1 MNKLFSSL
9 VAFLGVWAFLVF
21 FSSQLPQEQAN
32 KNKPVA
38 LDLKESEAKEEKPK
52 EQPRAAAGITQAQ
65 LAAEGQAYM
74 RAGGATGEGEL
85 PRINGDAD
93 EQTYLEFSRVSG
105 AKLLVY
111 SPGLKEYLGE
121 LKASGAVPVIVP
133 VDVARFKADYPSEG
147 RLVKDPGLLSIAASA
162 AMRKGKKGSI
172 KLYMAL
178 RSQQHMYLL
187 GKLVATLR
195 GEGLEIKDVAT
206 VDARYLVVNGAA
218 KIVLVSA
225 VLKTGVIVKLKDL
238 EA

>member
-9 VAFLGVWAFLVF
+9 VAFFGVWAFLVF
-21 FSSQLPQEQAN
+21 FSSQLPQEQA
-32 KNKPVA
+32 KKYKPVA
-38 LDLKESEAKEEKPK
+38 LDLKELEAKEEKPK
-52 EQPRAAAGITQAQ
+52 EQPQAAAGLSQAQ

-74 RAGGATGEGEL
+74 RAGGAAGEGEL

-93 EQTYLEFSRVSG
+93 EQTYLEYSRISG

-133 VDVARFKADYPSEG
+133 VDVVRFKADYPSEG
-147 RLVKDPGLLSIAASA
+147 RLVKDPGLLSMAAVA
-162 AMRKGKKGSI
+162 AARKGKKGSI

-178 RSQQHMYLL
+178 RNKQHMYLL

-206 VDARYLVVNGAA
+206 VDARYLVINGAA

-225 VLKTGVIVKLKDL
+225 MLKTGEIVKLKDL